1 MNTDSDVVK
10 HHDLARYLHKLPINK
25 HWKGHIVAIIGEFV
39 GTFFFLF
46 LAFTGAQ
53 TANVSSNPNT
63 GDTVITEAPQKTP
76 QQLLYTAL
84 AFGFSLAVN
93 AWVFFRISG
102 GLFNPAV
109 RPQSCALFSASAD
122 FCTKVT
128 LGMALIKGITITRAI
143 LLFIAQMV
151 GAIVAAFVRHNQIA
165 IQSAALG

>member
-1 MNTDSDVVK
+1 MNTDSTVDK
-10 HHDLARYLHKLPINK
+10 HHRFSRYVHRLPINK

-63 GDTVITEAPQKTP
+63 GGTVITEAPQKTP
-76 QQLLYTAL
+76 SQLLYTAL

-109 RPQSCALFSASAD
+109 RPPMHACSALL
-122 FCTKVT
+122 T
-128 LGMALIKGITITRAI
+128 
-143 LLFIAQMV
+143 
-151 GAIVAAFVRHNQIA
+151 
-165 IQSAALG
+165 

>member
-1 MNTDSDVVK
+1 MNTDSAVEK
-10 HHDLARYLHKLPINK
+10 HHDLAKYLHKVPISK
-25 HWKGHIVAIIGEFV
+25 HWKGHIVAVIGEFV

-63 GDTVITEAPQKTP
+63 GDTVVTEAPPSKTP

-109 RPQSCALFSASAD
+109 RPQSCALFSASAHPTD

-151 GAIVAAFVRHNQIA
+151 GAIVAAFVRHNQ
-165 IQSAALG
+165 

>member
-1 MNTDSDVVK
+1 MNTDAKVVK
-10 HHDLARYLHKLPINK
+10 HPHISKLIRKIPINK

-84 AFGFSLAVN
+84 SFGFSLAVN

-109 RPQSCALFSASAD
+109 SYSSSERCPPCRTDIVHRSHSEWHSSAPSPSRVPSSFSSHR
-122 FCTKVT
+122 CSEPS
-128 LGMALIKGITITRAI
+128 LP
-143 LLFIAQMV
+143 
-151 GAIVAAFVRHNQIA
+151 H
-165 IQSAALG
+165 S